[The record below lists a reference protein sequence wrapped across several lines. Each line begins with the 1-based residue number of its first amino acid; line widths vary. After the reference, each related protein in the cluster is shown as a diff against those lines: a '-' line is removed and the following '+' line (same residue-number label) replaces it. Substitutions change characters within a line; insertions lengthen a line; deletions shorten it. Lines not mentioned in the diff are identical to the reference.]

1 MRCCPDGGVE
11 PRAYT
16 GAQQPE
22 RIEFIQRGV
31 ELEIGPGPFGFLHL
45 LLAGRA
51 ENESEEV
58 GLFKSEGHVGAA
70 EALESVDRAL
80 GVVAGMGRE
89 HPGHSLIERG
99 DAAGPDSL
107 EEGLLVGE
115 VVVGRTGRDPDGLGH
130 SPQGEVLS
138 AAGANVGQGLIHHGL
153 GKGPVVIGARRRLP
167 DIDNVHLLC
176 QPPSMN
182 SVQSAVQPAANASL
196 FARWGALAARHRWPV
211 LIGYLIVFVIVGV
224 FGVRVFGAMQSE
236 GFQDPG
242 SESARAAAALADEFG
257 TRDPAV
263 ILAIESPDG
272 VEAGATAAQDLLDGV
287 AQVDGVSEV
296 VSYWSTG
303 GAPFLLSDDGLTT
316 RALVFADEGADTEQI
331 STDVVEKYTGQQGDL
346 VVYAFGGDVV
356 GNAFTTT
363 ITGDLARAE
372 SIAIP
377 ITALIL
383 LFVFGSVVAAGLPF
397 LVAGGTILGSFFAL
411 WVISTFTDVSVF
423 SLNLVTG
430 LGLAL
435 GIDYALLIISRFR
448 EELSRGKPVP
458 DAVAAT
464 VGSAGKTVFVSGI
477 TVALALSALLIYPQ
491 YFLRSF
497 AYAGIAVSL
506 LAIAGALTAIPAL
519 LAILGRN
526 VNRLKVRRGD
536 LAPKDDGAW
545 SRIARFVMRYPWP
558 VLIASVAVLLA
569 LAAPALGAVF
579 GQVDERSLPPNNPAA
594 QAGQVLAERFP
605 GNDTSPYN
613 IVLRQPSSD
622 ADVLAY
628 AEQVSL
634 LPDVERVTTPTDVV
648 VDGAVVAPNPDSA
661 TWTTTDAVRLEAVSS
676 VRPIDPAGEALVA
689 DIRDIPA
696 PAQETLV
703 GGLAA
708 EWSDVTRGII
718 SRTWIVLL
726 WLAITTMVILFL
738 FTGSILIPIKA
749 FLLNLLSLSATLGV
763 LVWVFQG
770 GHLQWLTGD
779 YTVTGTVDVPTIVLI
794 AVIAFALSMDY
805 EVFMLS
811 RIKEEHDAGQDTTN
825 AVAFGL
831 QRTGRII
838 TAAALLIAIV
848 FASFLTSSATN
859 IKQLGLGVTVAI
871 LLDATVVRAFLVPA
885 FMRIAGNANW
895 WAPGPLKKLHARVG
909 LRED

>member
-1 MRCCPDGGVE
+1 MADTAQATRDSKPPTFYRLGGWV
-11 PRAYT
+11 
-16 GAQQPE
+16 
-22 RIEFIQRGV
+22 
-31 ELEIGPGPFGFLHL
+31 
-45 LLAGRA
+45 
-51 ENESEEV
+51 
-58 GLFKSEGHVGAA
+58 
-70 EALESVDRAL
+70 
-80 GVVAGMGRE
+80 
-89 HPGHSLIERG
+89 
-99 DAAGPDSL
+99 
-107 EEGLLVGE
+107 
-115 VVVGRTGRDPDGLGH
+115 
-130 SPQGEVLS
+130 
-138 AAGANVGQGLIHHGL
+138 
-153 GKGPVVIGARRRLP
+153 
-167 DIDNVHLLC
+167 
-176 QPPSMN
+176 
-182 SVQSAVQPAANASL
+182 
-196 FARWGALAARHRWPV
+196 ARHRWPV

-224 FGVRVFGAMQSE
+224 FGVRVFGAMQSG

-242 SESARAAAALADEFG
+242 SDSSRAAAALADEFG

-272 VEAGATAAQDLLDGV
+272 VEAGATAAQGLLDGV

-303 GAPFLLSDDGLTT
+303 GAPSLLSDDGLTT

-331 STDVVEKYTGQQGDL
+331 SADIVEKYTGQQGDL
-346 VVYAFGGDVV
+346 VVFAFGGDVV

-411 WVISTFTDVSVF
+411 WVVSTFTDVSVF

-491 YFLRSF
+491 FFLRSF

-558 VLIASVAVLLA
+558 VLIATVAVLLA
-569 LAAPALGAVF
+569 LAAPAFGAVF
-579 GQVDERSLPPNNPAA
+579 GQVDDRALPPDNPAA

-613 IVLRQPSSD
+613 IILRQPSGD

-648 VDGAVVAPNPDSA
+648 VDGAVVAPNPNSA
-661 TWTTTDAVRLEAVSS
+661 TWTTADAVRLEAVSS

-708 EWSDVTRGII
+708 EWSDVTSGII

-885 FMRIAGNANW
+885 FMRIAGKANW

-909 LRED
+909 LREG